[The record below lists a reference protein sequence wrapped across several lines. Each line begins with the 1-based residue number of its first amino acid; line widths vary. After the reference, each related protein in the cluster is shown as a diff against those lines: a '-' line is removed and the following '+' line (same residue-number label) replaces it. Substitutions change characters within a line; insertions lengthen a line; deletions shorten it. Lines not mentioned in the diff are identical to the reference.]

1 MPKAIVELLDGRKMQ
16 VEGPTEEAVRNR
28 INQVLEEMKG
38 GPSPFLLPSS
48 PRNANSPGMHFGEY
62 APEEIGKAYSPEQMR
77 ASQGTMGAR
86 YSPGQLAAAQTGVD
100 ISSGAPVGRFVSG
113 FSQNQSLQAEDLKKR
128 LEAHYGQPIETRLGP
143 YSQDVEF
150 KNPQTGRFTTAN
162 EARLTL
168 RDLAGLAGPAITAA
182 GGLTGELLGGPL
194 GAAGGGFLGESLRR
208 GIGHA
213 LGVRDKSSQEE
224 GIGALGA
231 GAIEGGGSLAG
242 RGLARGQQAVR
253 DFIFPKPYGAREAEN
268 ILARTQ
274 ANQKVADEISD
285 ATGQEFRP
293 FTGQLADDP
302 TLLAEQ
308 QRMLS
313 STHSGAAARDRM
325 EQNES
330 ILEAYFYSRTPTGPA
345 MNTNVGRAVQNEARD
360 QTQPR
365 IDQIEEGI
373 NREIG
378 NLENMTRLLPQTSD
392 MSAGERV
399 RGVIASRRQQVKG
412 QVDAMWGD
420 VRQSYGYNPET
431 SLSAFSVPVS
441 GNLEVTLKRFAAEAR
456 EAIDPATATGKRT
469 LLPPKL
475 AGGEETALEKE
486 INEMLVELGES
497 AGQGHS
503 VDLHQM
509 QVLLQSLRRR
519 ERIAYTNVNATDPE
533 MRDMTTL
540 RDALITQ
547 RNEYLGRT
555 NPELLGKIEA
565 AENARRNLSE
575 VFDRG
580 AVGQILRK
588 TNGEYVIADSDV
600 VGKAIASGQ
609 PEAMR
614 HLVSVMSKHPAGM
627 STLQESMLAF
637 YRQEVVENGLPR
649 GALHARFIG
658 KYGDALDILFPGQG
672 NVVRRLGEIE
682 SVVTRNVKRFDDFRA
697 RVNKTFRGRI
707 QELDPE
713 RVAEDVLTRS
723 FSQKDVAS
731 LMSLARNS
739 GFGDQYKQAIGNMVA
754 RKYVALNGGIKL
766 DALNSFVQANQE
778 KLSIIFGQQYIS
790 DMRRLVRGLEI
801 ARSRAAGIAAS
812 DAPSLIEGV
821 VRTTLA
827 PPLSSRGVALTRT
840 LKFRQAASNR
850 LMNEI
855 LMNPRKL
862 SEFVTRANTDLRHRA
877 VAGFLA
883 TAGASSLA
891 IQESEK

>member
-1 MPKAIVELLDGRKMQ
+1 MAKAIVQLLDGRKLQ
-16 VEGPTEEAVRNR
+16 VEGPTEAAVRNR

-38 GPSPFLLPSS
+38 GPTPYPLPFSG
-48 PRNANSPGMHFGEY
+48 RAGHAF
-62 APEEIGKAYSPEQMR
+62 SPEQMR
-77 ASQGTMGAR
+77 AAQGPMGAR
-86 YSPGQLAAAQTGVD
+86 YSPGELAAAESGVD
-100 ISSGAPVGRFVSG
+100 IRSGSPVGRFIGG
-113 FSQNQSLQAEDLKKR
+113 FAQNQSLQAEDLKKR
-128 LEAHYGQPIETRLGP
+128 LEAHFGQPIETRLGP
-143 YSQDVEF
+143 YSGEIEF
-150 KNPQTGRFTTAN
+150 KHPQTGRFTTAN
-162 EARLTL
+162 ESRLTL
-168 RDLAGLAGPAITAA
+168 RDLGGMVGPAITAA
-182 GGLTGELLGGPL
+182 GGITGELLGGPV
-194 GAAGGGFLGESLRR
+194 GAAIGGTIGETGRR
-208 GIGHA
+208 TIGH
-213 LGVRDKSSQEE
+213 LIGVRDKPSQEE
-224 GIGALGA
+224 MLGALGA
-231 GAIEGGGSLAG
+231 GAIEGGGSLVG
-242 RGLARGQQAVR
+242 RGLVRGQQAVR
-253 DFIFPKPYGAREAEN
+253 DFISPKPYGAGEAGQLLSRMES
-268 ILARTQ
+268 
-274 ANQKVADEISD
+274 NQRVADEIS
-285 ATGQEFRP
+285 AASGKEFRP
-293 FTGQLADDP
+293 FAGQLADDP
-302 TLLAEQ
+302 TMLAEQ

-313 STHSGAAARDRM
+313 SDEMGAAARERM

-330 ILEAYFYSRTPTGPA
+330 ALEAYFYARNPTGPVR
-345 MNTNVGRAVQNEARD
+345 NTNVGRAVQAEARD

-365 IDQIEEGI
+365 IDQLQEGV
-373 NREIG
+373 NREIA
-378 NLENMTRLLPQTSD
+378 NLENMTRLLPRTSD

-399 RGVIASRRQQVKG
+399 RAVIASRREQIKG
-412 QVDAMWGD
+412 QVDAMWQD
-420 VRQSYGYNPET
+420 VRDSYGYNPDT
-431 SLSAFSVPVS
+431 ALSAFRVPVS
-441 GNLEVTLKRFAAEAR
+441 GDLEVTLKRFAAEAR

-475 AGGEETALEKE
+475 AGGGEETALEKE

-497 AGQGHS
+497 AGQGRS

-519 ERIAYTNVNATDPE
+519 ERISYTNVNAADPE

-540 RDALITQ
+540 RDALVSQ
-547 RNEYLGRT
+547 RNEYLRQT

-565 AENARRNLSE
+565 AEGARRNLSE

-637 YRQEVVENGLPR
+637 YRQEVVEEGLPR
-649 GALHARFIG
+649 GALHARFIR

-672 NVVRRLGEIE
+672 SVVRRLGEME

-739 GFGDQYKQAIGNMVA
+739 GFGEQYKQAVGNIIA

-766 DALNSFVQANQE
+766 DALSSFVQSNQE
-778 KLSIIFGQQYIS
+778 KLYTIFGDQYIK
-790 DMRRLVRGLEI
+790 DMRRLVRGLELS
-801 ARSRAAGIAAS
+801 RSRSTGFAAS
-812 DAPSLIEGV
+812 AAPSLIEAV
-821 VRTTLA
+821 TRVTIAR
-827 PPLSSRGVALTRT
+827 PLSPHGVALTRT
-840 LKFRQAASNR
+840 QGFRVAAANR

-862 SEFVTRANTDLRHRA
+862 NEFIIRANTDLKHRA

-891 IQESEK
+891 IQESEE